1 MGSHLNI
8 HIYSENSCGTA
19 SVADRGQ
26 QLEVITHGTP
36 VEVTNPLAL
45 AAQMRRR
52 VS

>member
-8 HIYSENSCGTA
+8 SENSCSTA
-19 SVADRGQ
+19 TGADRGR
-26 QLEVITHGTP
+26 QLEVITHGTH